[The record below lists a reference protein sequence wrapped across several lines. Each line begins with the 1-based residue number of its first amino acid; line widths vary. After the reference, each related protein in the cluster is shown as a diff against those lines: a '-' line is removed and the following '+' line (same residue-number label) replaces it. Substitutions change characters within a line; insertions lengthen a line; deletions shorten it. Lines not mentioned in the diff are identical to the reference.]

1 MVQEFR
7 TSERFFRNICMDMPR
22 VVKAFDQVVEHA
34 NGEYIVALTRLSTLL
49 LIVLVCIPKLGISII
64 LLLFGCRWL
73 SATTSFENLVM
84 NTVAMEFVTQIDE
97 TLFNACVPQD
107 YRKQVQDINFFIR
120 VASKEGDQDDA
131 HKETQ
136 GFLRSVAYFTG
147 AVLFIVLWTV
157 FLNNVLPHNLSDIV
171 QHCVDVNEDQRP
183 LCNAFASRDH
193 SCYPFGRPNTTL
205 SSARPE

>member
-49 LIVLVCIPKLGISII
+49 LIVLVCIPKLLISVY
-64 LLLFGCRWL
+64 LLIFGCRWL

-107 YRKQVQDINFFIR
+107 FKKQVQDINFFIR
-120 VASKEGDQDDA
+120 HPPKNEDA
-131 HKETQ
+131 IHRAEAK
-136 GFLRSVAYFTG
+136 GFARSVLYFG
-147 AVLFIVLWTV
+147 IACGFV
-157 FLNNVLPHNLSDIV
+157 
-171 QHCVDVNEDQRP
+171 
-183 LCNAFASRDH
+183 
-193 SCYPFGRPNTTL
+193 
-205 SSARPE
+205 